1 MTLRWILLLAATPML
16 SGIAQAQTTGSP
28 ASAGTGE
35 YRVYVEFVAHSA
47 FGNAPSQSY
56 GAEGG
61 FSVVKQLQVFVI
73 AGRTSNVAPV
83 TLGTNAQIIA
93 AYLQRTQNATVSFSA
108 KEPVT
113 FGVAGLKYMIP
124 TGSRAEPYVMGGAG
138 VASVS
143 SDVHFLLSGTDVT
156 SNLASYGVTLGT
168 DLSGKLTKPMLDF
181 GGGVAWPLWKNIA
194 IDFQYRFGRILN
206 GNRGITTQLA
216 GAGLAARF

>member
-1 MTLRWILLLAATPML
+1 VDPAI
-16 SGIAQAQTTGSP
+16 SGDADAERDR
-28 ASAGTGE
+28 AGANNGRSDFE
-35 YRVYVEFVAHSA
+35 SRVYVEFVAHSA

-61 FSVVKQLQVFVI
+61 VSVAKQLQVFVI
-73 AGRTSNVAPV
+73 AGHTSNVAPI
-83 TLGTNAQIIA
+83 TLGTNAQVIA
-93 AYLQRTQNATVSFSA
+93 TYLQRIQNASVSFSA

-113 FGVAGLKYMIP
+113 FGVAGLKYVIP

-143 SDVHFLLSGTDVT
+143 TNVRFLLSGADVT

-168 DLSGKLTKPMLDF
+168 DLSGKITKPMVDF

-206 GNRGITTQLA
+206 SNRGITTQLA
-216 GAGLAARF
+216 GAGLAVRF